1 MAQLETGR
9 SPALP
14 LTQRQRWS
22 LILSYAAIALGLLA
36 GINQR
41 DSALNAASVYSNATA
56 GITARYPARW
66 LLEESGE
73 YVFRVR
79 DMAHRGFNTAIEIS
93 TVAAG
98 ADASAR
104 SLFDQLSLARAQVL
118 IDYNVLGYEAYALP
132 DDSPATAMAYSFV
145 AREASPFLQ
154 GVSAVVRGLDI
165 LTVRRGQAL
174 IISFRADS
182 RIYDRELATLRAFIE
197 NLEY

>member
-1 MAQLETGR
+1 MELETGR
-9 SPALP
+9 SPAIP

-22 LILSYAAIALGLLA
+22 LILSYALIALGLLA

-41 DSALNAASVYSNATA
+41 DSALNAASVYSNVTA

-66 LLEESGE
+66 LLEESGD

-79 DMAHRGFNTAIEIS
+79 DMAYRGFNTLIEVS

-104 SLFDQLSLARAQVL
+104 SLFDQFSLARAQVL
-118 IDYNVLGYEAYALP
+118 IDYSVLAYEPYVLP
-132 DDSPATAMAYSFV
+132 DESVAQSMSYTFV

-154 GVSAVVRGLDI
+154 GISTIVQGLDI

-174 IISFRADS
+174 VISFRADS
-182 RIYDRELATLRAFIE
+182 RIYERELATLQWFIE
-197 NLEY
+197 NLEF

>member
-1 MAQLETGR
+1 MAQFETGR

-36 GINQR
+36 GMNQR
-41 DSALNAASVYSNATA
+41 DSALNAASMYSNDTA

-66 LLEESGE
+66 LLEESGDF
-73 YVFRVR
+73 VFRVR
-79 DMAHRGFNTAIEIS
+79 DMAYRGFNTSIEVS

-118 IDYNVLGYEAYALP
+118 IDYTVLGYEAFALP
-132 DDSPATAMAYSFV
+132 DETIASAMAYTFV
-145 AREASPFLQ
+145 SREASPFLQ
-154 GVSAVVRGLDI
+154 GVSTVAQGLDI

-182 RIYDRELATLRAFIE
+182 RIYARELATLHTFIE

>member
-1 MAQLETGR
+1 MAQFETGR

-36 GINQR
+36 GMNQR
-41 DSALNAASVYSNATA
+41 DSALNAASMYSNDTA

-66 LLEESGE
+66 LLEESGDF
-73 YVFRVR
+73 VFRVR
-79 DMAHRGFNTAIEIS
+79 DMAYRGFNTSIEVS

-118 IDYNVLGYEAYALP
+118 IDYTVLSYEAFALP
-132 DDSPATAMAYSFV
+132 DETIASAMAYTFV
-145 AREASPFLQ
+145 SREASPFLQ
-154 GVSAVVRGLDI
+154 GVSTVAQGLDI

-182 RIYDRELATLRAFIE
+182 RIYARELATLHTFIE